1 MAEPFSSQDILS
13 LRNDTGM
20 VPQAPTLNSRQRA
33 YVDAKAQETL
43 YPAMDMYMKASKFA
57 SDQRASELAYQ
68 AAMLSFDQKKEDIYK
83 SQEADAALES
93 RLGELNAIF
102 NDKKTSATDKQL
114 QLNSFALNNYKSLND
129 SAYGG
134 ILLGTMGNYLT
145 GQMKL
150 RDEEKKSQDSSLNFK
165 KGLLTQTA
173 NLATRPEDVEKL
185 NDLTTRLDKGES
197 VPDGEIFNALAST
210 TTSRRM
216 YERDLKERQ
225 MRADALQL
233 QDRKVTKEIENY
245 NTELTDLADR
255 VRGFQDITSPEFL
268 AMDREIV
275 NKDLDD
281 DELAEQRKE
290 IPSMLTEK
298 GIEILKKRFGK
309 IRTSRG
315 TINVDFGK
323 AKTVDDIENTI
334 RAALSDAQFK
344 GATSLP
350 DQPDGE
356 DDEVYDMIRRASKG

>member
-93 RLGELNAIF
+93 RLGELNSIF
-102 NDKKTSATDKQL
+102 NDKKTSATDKQQ

-129 SAYGG
+129 SSYGG
-134 ILLGTMGNYLT
+134 ILLGTMGNFLT

-150 RDEEKKSQDSSLNFK
+150 RDEEKKLQDSSLNFK

-216 YERDLKERQ
+216 YERDLNERK
-225 MRADALQL
+225 MRAEALQL
-233 QDRKVTKEIENY
+233 QDRKVTKEVENY
-245 NTELTDLADR
+245 NTELADLAER
-255 VRGFQDITSPEFL
+255 VRGFRDVTSPEYQ
-268 AMDREIV
+268 AIDRDIL
-275 NKDLDD
+275 NLDLDD
-281 DELAEQRKE
+281 DETEERRNE
-290 IPSMLTEK
+290 IPSILREK
-298 GIEILKKRFGK
+298 GVEILKKRFGK

-315 TINVDFGK
+315 VINVDFGK
-323 AKTVDDIENTI
+323 ADTVDEVESII
-334 RAALSDAQFK
+334 RSALSDAQFE
-344 GATSLP
+344 GATTLP
-350 DQPDGE
+350 DKPDGE
-356 DDEVYDMIRRASKG
+356 DDAVYDMIRRASKG